1 MGLWVHEGLGD
12 VHLTVIG
19 LVRVRH
25 RDAAAHVVAP
35 GLVEPEVKH
44 VGEEEIL
51 LLLFSFSPAQLK
63 QGRRNHLDLKSCQN
77 MKYCRVY

>member
-19 LVRVRH
+19 LVCVRH

-35 GLVEPEVKH
+35 GLVKPEIKH
-44 VGEEEIL
+44 IWEQEIL
-51 LLLFSFSPAQLK
+51 LLLVLTAPAQLE
-63 QGRRNHLDLKSCQN
+63 QRRRVHLDLD
-77 MKYCRVY
+77 MT